1 MEIAENTETIR
12 QLNERLNHN
21 ERELER
27 KEKLLSVLRDREQ
40 TQITLPV
47 GAAQSNAANNAD
59 LSNKLTS
66 TQLEEKLT
74 SINTLLRET

>member
-1 MEIAENTETIR
+1 LEIAENTETIR

>member
-1 MEIAENTETIR
+1 LEIAENTETIR

-40 TQITLPV
+40 TQITLSV

>member
-40 TQITLPV
+40 TQITLSV